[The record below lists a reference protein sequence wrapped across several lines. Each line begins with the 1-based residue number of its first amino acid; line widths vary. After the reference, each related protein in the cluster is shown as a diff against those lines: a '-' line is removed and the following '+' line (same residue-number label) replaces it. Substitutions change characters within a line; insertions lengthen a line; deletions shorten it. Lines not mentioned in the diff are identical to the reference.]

1 MSYVVMKRLGDHVTL
16 VSERVFASR
25 QQALEELG
33 TALAGP
39 TEDVDTEY
47 VVFDL
52 DAASPVLLLPV
63 EVEESLD
70 IETSE
75 AALVEEIVFD
85 DGPSFVSGSEEL
97 VLVGPAEN
105 VLVEFVTTEP
115 LADAYIEDVV
125 PPEEFADELIIEDI
139 IIEDFVTEE
148 AVEEDL
154 AEEPAPLEADEKL
167 AAKEQAEEPL
177 EEPAEEPAPAVE
189 EEPVAPE
196 AAAAEAEPAEPAA
209 EEAFQEP
216 TEVEPVVADAE
227 QPTDE
232 EASLPDASKVD
243 LALDELLPIVEL
255 SASPGAEDLAEAA
268 EEAPAPEPE
277 AGLEFEPE
285 VTPEPEPDSMLQLEP
300 EPEPE
305 PVAEAAPEPEM
316 PGYEAGDSDLRSLT
330 CEDCVY
336 VTTCPNKEERTPS
349 ACGSF
354 QWVSV

>member
-33 TALAGP
+33 AALPGP
-39 TEDVDTEY
+39 SEDVDTEY

-70 IETSE
+70 IETPE
-75 AALVEEIVFD
+75 AALIEEIVFD
-85 DGPSFVSGSEEL
+85 EGPSFVSESEEL
-97 VLVGPAEN
+97 VLVGPAET
-105 VLVEFVTTEP
+105 VLVEVVTTEP

-125 PPEEFADELIIEDI
+125 LPEEFADDLIIEDL
-139 IIEDFVTEE
+139 IIEDFVVEE
-148 AVEEDL
+148 TVEEDL

-167 AAKEQAEEPL
+167 AAKEQAAEPVPAVEGETPESETTDVQAQSTEPKDEGTL
-177 EEPAEEPAPAVE
+177 EEPAG
-189 EEPVAPE
+189 
-196 AAAAEAEPAEPAA
+196 AALI
-209 EEAFQEP
+209 
-216 TEVEPVVADAE
+216 VADAE
-227 QPTDE
+227 GHPVE
-232 EASLPDASKVD
+232 EVSPSEANRVN

-255 SASPGAEDLAEAA
+255 PASVEPEGPDEVVEEVQAA
-268 EEAPAPEPE
+268 EPE
-277 AGLEFEPE
+277 
-285 VTPEPEPDSMLQLEP
+285 LEP
-300 EPEPE
+300 EPEPELETKLEPEPIPNLEPILQLEPEAE

-316 PGYEAGDSDLRSLT
+316 PGYEAGDSDLSSLT

-336 VTTCPNKEERTPS
+336 VTTCPNKDERTPS